1 MSASKS
7 MQYRRLFI
15 MRKDLDMSPG
25 KLAAQVAHCAEAY
38 WLRMIQDAKR
48 EGETVQLNIPDDI
61 FTEYINGSIV
71 KTICQAKNKS
81 KLMGAR
87 QDALDLGLVEDVDF
101 GFIRDNCYTE
111 LKPEELD
118 GTVITG
124 IWFCPLP
131 DDLSHEISKHFQ
143 LYR

>member
-1 MSASKS
+1 MSGNQQVS
-7 MQYRRLFI
+7 YRRLFI
-15 MRKDLDMSPG
+15 MRKDLNMSPG
-25 KLAAQVAHCAEAY
+25 KLAAQTAHCGEAY
-38 WLRMIQDAKR
+38 WLQMIR
-48 EGETVQLNIPDDI
+48 SGEKDGDSVKLNIPEEI
-61 FTEYINGSIV
+61 FEGYINDSIV

-131 DDLSHEISKHFQ
+131 DDLSHEISNHFQ

>member
-1 MSASKS
+1 
-7 MQYRRLFI
+7 
-15 MRKDLDMSPG
+15 MSPG

-38 WLRMIQDAKR
+38 WLRMIRDGKQ
-48 EGETVQLNIPDDI
+48 EGESVQLNIPEDI

>member
-1 MSASKS
+1 M
-7 MQYRRLFI
+7 
-15 MRKDLDMSPG
+15 
-25 KLAAQVAHCAEAY
+25 V
-38 WLRMIQDAKR
+38 
-48 EGETVQLNIPDDI
+48 
-61 FTEYINGSIV
+61 
-71 KTICQAKNKS
+71 
-81 KLMGAR
+81 AR